1 MPSDLENLTS
11 RRSAILAELAA
22 GPSRPSYT
30 IDGQSVD
37 WNGYR
42 SSLLSELTM
51 LNEQI
56 AAAEGPWEIETR
68 GTT

>member
-1 MPSDLENLTS
+1 MPTDLENLLT

-22 GPSRPSYT
+22 GPSKPSYT

-42 SSLLSELTM
+42 SSLLNELTM
-51 LNEQI
+51 LNGQI
-56 AAAEGPWEIETR
+56 AAAEGPWEIESR
-68 GTT
+68 GMT